1 MWKLIFLFLLLYSCT
16 PKFKE
21 VVYKRDKDNVVVIQ
35 KGNFYPELDEES
47 EKYVYIVS
55 RSLHIPVPDRR
66 EIRKALATF
75 LKNKERMER
84 ILEKMSIYEPLIVP
98 IFKKYG
104 LPEELKLLPV
114 IESAYNPFAVS
125 RAGAGGLWQFMPG
138 TAKRYG
144 LKITSDVDERFDVI
158 KSTDA
163 AARLLRDLY
172 DRFKSWELA
181 LAAYHCGEGCVLRAK
196 GDFWKNKNRLPP
208 ETRKYV
214 PSFFAVLLL
223 NRFPQKYGLKVEGD
237 SEPLK
242 FIQVNR
248 ETHVKEILRDLN
260 LSYVEFKSLNP
271 HIKGSV
277 IPTGSYVYFR

>member
-1 MWKLIFLFLLLYSCT
+1 MWKLLFLFLLLYSCT

-35 KGNFYPELDEES
+35 EGNFYPDLDEES

-55 RSLHIPVPDRR
+55 RTLHIPVPDRR
-66 EIRKALATF
+66 EIRKALTP
-75 LKNKERMER
+75 LVKNRKRMER
-84 ILEKMSIYEPLIVP
+84 ILERMSIYEHLIVP
-98 IFKKYG
+98 ILKKYR
-104 LPEELKLLPV
+104 LPEELKFLPV
-114 IESAYNPFAVS
+114 IESAYNPSAVS
-125 RAGAGGLWQFMPG
+125 RAGAGGLWQFMPS

-144 LKITSDVDERFDVI
+144 LKITPEVDERFDVI

-172 DRFKSWELA
+172 NRFRSWELA

-196 GDFWKNKNRLPP
+196 GDFWKNKSRFPK
-208 ETRKYV
+208 ETRDYV

-223 NRFPQKYGLKVEGD
+223 NRFPEKYGLKVERN

-242 FIQVNR
+242 FIQVKR
-248 ETHVKEILRDLN
+248 KSKVKEILRDLN
-260 LSYVEFKSLNP
+260 LSLEEFKRLNP

-277 IPTGSYVYFR
+277 IPRGSYVYFR